1 MATLPN
7 GQIYPGQ
14 PTLHPGFSQ
23 NVDGG
28 ILKAAATSTL
38 AAQAANVAAVKG
50 LGAGQKG
57 GRRRTLK
64 RRRSVK
70 GGGNNVIPLEIPSAG
85 SIPGV
90 DSVKNQIAGVDAL
103 NHLRTGAMYDKL
115 AHAAPYKV
123 GGFRIDEEDGDTGG
137 RRKHRRKTKKHGR
150 RRSRNHRRSNR
161 KSSHRRRGS
170 NRRV

>member
-7 GQIYPGQ
+7 GQIYPGA
-14 PTLHPGFSQ
+14 PVLHPGFSQ
-23 NVDGG
+23 NVEGG
-28 ILKAAATSTL
+28 ILNAAAAKTL
-38 AAQAANVAAVKG
+38 ATNAANVAAVKN

-57 GRRRTLK
+57 GRRTRK
-64 RRRSVK
+64 RKHR
-70 GGGNNVIPLEIPSAG
+70 GGGANVVPLEIPTAG

-90 DSVKNQIAGVDAL
+90 DPVKNQIAGVDAL
-103 NHLRTGAMYDKL
+103 NQLRMGAMYDKL
-115 AHAAPYKV
+115 ANAAPYKV
-123 GGFRIDEEDGDTGG
+123 GGFRIREEDGDTGG

-150 RRSRNHRRSNR
+150 RTSRNHRRSKR

>member
-14 PTLHPGFSQ
+14 PALHPGFVQ

-38 AAQAANVAAVKG
+38 AQQAANVEAVKN

-57 GRRRTLK
+57 GRRKT
-64 RRRSVK
+64 RRRVR
-70 GGGNNVIPLEIPSAG
+70 GGGQNVVPLEIPSAN

-90 DSVKNQIAGVDAL
+90 DPVKNQIAGVDAL
-103 NHLRTGAMYDKL
+103 NHIRTGAMYDNL
-115 AHAAPYKV
+115 INSPAYKV
-123 GGFRIDEEDGDTGG
+123 GGFRLRRGPEELAGG
-137 RRKHRRKTKKHGR
+137 RKRSRKTKKHGR
-150 RRSRNHRRSNR
+150 RHSRHHRRSRR
-161 KSSHRRRGS
+161 KSSHRSRRS

>member
-14 PTLHPGFSQ
+14 PALHPGFVQ

-50 LGAGQKG
+50 LGGGQKG
-57 GRRRTLK
+57 GRRT
-64 RRRSVK
+64 RRRK
-70 GGGNNVIPLEIPSAG
+70 RFRGGGPNVVPLEIPTAG

-90 DSVKNQIAGVDAL
+90 DPVKNQIAGVDAL
-103 NHLRTGAMYDKL
+103 NQLRTGAMYDKL
-115 AHAAPYKV
+115 AGAPPYKV
-123 GGFRIDEEDGDTGG
+123 GGSRIRAEPEQLAG

-150 RRSRNHRRSNR
+150 RSSRHHRRSKRKSSHRHRRSNR
-161 KSSHRRRGS
+161 RS
-170 NRRV
+170 